1 MKKFL
6 SAAKHMLPALAVII
20 VLLVCA
26 AMPELGVIPDRL
38 TSEVEAGETDEAEDT
53 DSTEQAVGDYVDG
66 TYVGSATG
74 YGGLITV
81 QVTVEDS
88 QMTEIEVLDHS
99 GETDSFYNRAVA
111 VIDSILLAQTWEVDA
126 ISGATYSS
134 NGIKNA
140 VKNAIT
146 GEETESETAAESGDD
161 DALEEVEYEDPDGY
175 TDGIY
180 YGSATGFGGTI
191 TVAVTIEDGV
201 ITSIEIVSAPGE
213 TESYFSQALAV
224 IDAILSAQ
232 SPNVDAISGAT
243 YSSNGIINAVKEALS
258 QAVSSSSAAASS
270 SSAGSSSSSDD
281 SSASGSTVSDTSAL
295 PNYGYIDGTY
305 TGSGIGYG
313 GEVVLSV
320 TIEGG
325 QIVDIEVVSAEGE
338 TYAYWNQAIALL
350 DLIIEAQTTD
360 GIDAVSG
367 ATFSSNGI
375 LDAVAEAL
383 AQAAPSDDEED
394 NDSTDSGDADD
405 GSDSGSS
412 EDGSTGSDDAE
423 DETSSAP
430 NYGYV
435 DGTYTGTGIGYGG
448 EIVLIVTIEGGLIVD
463 IEVVSADGET
473 YAYWMQAVTL
483 IDLILET
490 QTADGVDVV
499 AGATYSSNG
508 IISAIQDA
516 LEQAAPSDDE
526 EDNDGTGSG
535 SDDDADADTED
546 TDTEEEDSGID
557 FSELPNYGYTDGTY
571 TGTGYGYGGDIV
583 LTVTVEGGQ
592 IVSIEVVSADGETYA
607 YWIQAVTLTDTIILA
622 QTWEVDAVS
631 GATFSS
637 EGIMEAVQNAL
648 ADAIAGDDD
657 DSSEG
662 NTDDSSSEDGS
673 SDTETPDEDTEDD
686 QSTDTGGDA
695 DNSTDDN
702 NTSDDST
709 GDDSTTDDETLN
721 GDETSDDDSSGEPVT
736 TVTSGTYTVTGT
748 ATVYPDEYEDFDAYE
763 ITVAITL
770 QKTVTSVTDGST
782 VTITTETEIID
793 AEYSSDTDSTNLR
806 YLSRAWTKMTDSLLA
821 GEEAD
826 AVSGATCSSTGIQTA
841 WDEALSGV
849 TLGIVTETTETDESD
864 EEEEEDTEPV
874 TTEEVYTVQYSYTVT
889 ITPDED
895 EDFDAYEA
903 VITITV
909 QTTVVTVKDG
919 NSVTVTTTN
928 EILDTAYESDTDST
942 NLRYL
947 SRAWTKMA
955 DSLTA
960 GEEVDAVSGATCSS
974 NAILEAWEQ
983 FYSEVTLGT
992 ETTEYET
999 ASSYA
1004 VQSSAV
1010 IYANIPEPVDPEKE
1024 CLTDSDDA
1032 DGKSDDKEQD
1042 KKAGETA
1049 RKEEDEE

>member
-38 TSEVEAGETDEAEDT
+38 TSEVEAGETDEAEDA

-232 SPNVDAISGAT
+232 SPNVDAVSGAT
-243 YSSNGIINAVKEALS
+243 YSSNGIINAVKDALS

-270 SSAGSSSSSDD
+270 SSAGSSSSSDN
-281 SSASGSTVSDTSAL
+281 SSVSESTVSDTSAL

-313 GEVVLSV
+313 GEIVLSV

-375 LDAVAEAL
+375 LDAVA
-383 AQAAPSDDEED
+383 
-394 NDSTDSGDADD
+394 
-405 GSDSGSS
+405 
-412 EDGSTGSDDAE
+412 
-423 DETSSAP
+423 
-430 NYGYV
+430 
-435 DGTYTGTGIGYGG
+435 
-448 EIVLIVTIEGGLIVD
+448 
-463 IEVVSADGET
+463 
-473 YAYWMQAVTL
+473 
-483 IDLILET
+483 
-490 QTADGVDVV
+490 
-499 AGATYSSNG
+499 
-508 IISAIQDA
+508 DA

-526 EDNDGTGSG
+526 EDNDGTDSG
-535 SDDDADADTED
+535 SDDDADDTDAED

-648 ADAIAGDDD
+648 ADAITGDD
-657 DSSEG
+657 DSSED

-673 SDTETPDEDTEDD
+673 SETETPDEDTEDD

-709 GDDSTTDDETLN
+709 GDDGTIDDETLN

-770 QKTVTSVTDGST
+770 QKTVTTVTDGST

-806 YLSRAWTKMTDSLLA
+806 YLSRAWTKMIDSLLA

-849 TLGIVTETTETDESD
+849 TLGTVTETTETDVGD
-864 EEEEEDTEPV
+864 DEEEEDTEPV

-909 QTTVVTVKDG
+909 QTTVVTVTDG

-947 SRAWTKMA
+947 SRAWTKMI

-1010 IYANIPEPVDPEKE
+1010 IYANIPEPVDPEEE

-1032 DGKSDDKEQD
+1032 DVESDDKEQD